1 MPVIFREMSSLT
13 RAAAILAGGLFAL
26 AGPAQGASALDR
38 DDGIVRTTI
47 QGIDEFHAV
56 VELLRA
62 ELFSRG
68 FRQQD
73 VTDIDLM
80 LRSEGTMLHNKLV
93 SAFDPERFADA
104 IVAQPVTALLAGA
117 RILVYQEKPEE
128 PLSYRAQPGDIVI
141 AAMLPFELAELLG
154 IEDRAPIEAMT
165 DDLEAAL
172 EATHAFFEGPESGA
186 VVESPAEVAA
196 ESPEAKDSEAMD

>member
-1 MPVIFREMSSLT
+1 MPTIFRRMSSLT
-13 RAAAILAGGLFAL
+13 RAAAILVGGLFVL
-26 AGPAQGASALDR
+26 AGPAQGESAVDR
-38 DDGIVRTTI
+38 EDGIVRTTI

-80 LRSEGTMLHNKLV
+80 LRSEETMLHNKIV

-104 IVAQPVTALLAGA
+104 IVEQPLTTLLAGA

-141 AAMLPFELAELLG
+141 VAMLPGELAELLG
-154 IEDRAPIEAMT
+154 IENGAPVEAMT
-165 DDLEAAL
+165 EDLEAAL
-172 EATHAFFEGPESGA
+172 EATHAFFKGPESSA
-186 VVESPAEVAA
+186 VVEPPAEAA
-196 ESPEAKDSEAMD
+196 EESSEDMD